1 MTVKRLWL
9 VLTLCVAPRL
19 AAQRPDSA
27 MQDDSTRLETLRQ
40 EIQQR
45 YSARAHEVLRLT
57 PAQAAKF
64 DTTQEH
70 AWAQRR
76 DLILQRRRINLALQD
91 QMQPGVAAKAD
102 SVSRLLDARRQVN
115 ASLLR
120 VDDQEDREMAG
131 YLTPVQRAQ
140 YQTFRGKFRERL
152 GEAIRHQQGG
162 GGFRGG
168 PGARQRPGAP
178 PPRRRRAP

>member
-9 VLTLCVAPRL
+9 ALVVAAAPSL
-19 AAQRPDSA
+19 AAQQPDSGV
-27 MQDDSTRLETLRQ
+27 QDDSARIENLRQ

-45 YSARAHEVLRLT
+45 YSARAHEVLGLS

-64 DTTQEH
+64 DTTQER

-76 DLILQRRRINLALQD
+76 DLMLQRRRINVALQN
-91 QMQPGVAAKAD
+91 QMQPGRAANAD
-102 SVSRLLDARRQVN
+102 SVGRLLDARHRVN
-115 ASLLR
+115 ESLLR

-140 YQTFRGKFRERL
+140 YQTFRGKFRERM
-152 GEAIRHQQGG
+152 GEAMRHQQGG
-162 GGFRGG
+162 GGFRGPPG
-168 PGARQRPGAP
+168 PRQRPGAP
-178 PPRRRRAP
+178 PRRRRP